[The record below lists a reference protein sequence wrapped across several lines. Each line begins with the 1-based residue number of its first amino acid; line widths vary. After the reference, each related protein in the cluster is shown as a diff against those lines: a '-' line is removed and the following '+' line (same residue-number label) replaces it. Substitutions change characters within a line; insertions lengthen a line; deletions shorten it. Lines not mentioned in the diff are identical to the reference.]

1 MLDEK
6 RRGGLRRGFGY
17 LCGDDVEL
25 ELLPVVVSLLK
36 CLDLFS
42 ESDDRYGAEQKK
54 GECTSVSVHALIRS
68 RSLLKRI
75 CKAGT

>member
-1 MLDEK
+1 MK
-6 RRGGLRRGFGY
+6 KARRGLRKGFGY

-25 ELLPVVVSLLK
+25 ELLPVIVGLLQ

-54 GECTSVSVHALIRS
+54 GESTSVSVHVLIRS